1 MQQEIRLATF
11 NVCNLA
17 PPGMQFYD
25 SLPPY
30 TPQQYAEKVQWL
42 AQQLD
47 RLDADVI
54 GFQEIFSQSA
64 LKDVLNASR
73 RYRHAH
79 HAGFEPLPDPH
90 TGRLTPSVALAT
102 RLPLIDASSH
112 AAFPRGLR
120 VPLPD
125 MPEMAVCFTR
135 PVLHAQILL
144 APALPI
150 NVLVVHLKSPLPDY
164 RNAEQETDSYQHGI
178 AALRSLIRRAAEA
191 LGLRYL
197 AIEQMR
203 NKRMPLIVMGDFNDV
218 ATSATT
224 QLVMGSGRAA
234 QEDFEE
240 RLFDSAQLQQHR
252 APHSDS
258 YTYQFQDRRETIDH
272 ILVSQEFHPASR
284 HAIGEVVE
292 VEYVN
297 EHLALRLPQASDHG
311 IVLARIKLHGMDAN
325 AAGQQDKPTAAQAPI
340 SLK

>member
-17 PPGMQFYD
+17 PFGMQFYD

-144 APALPI
+144 APALTI
-150 NVLVVHLKSPLPDY
+150 KVLVVHHKSPLPDY
-164 RNAEQETDSYQHGI
+164 RNTEQEAGAGRRGG
-178 AALRSLIRRAAEA
+178 AARRAGGRRAAGA
-191 LGLRYL
+191 RGGR
-197 AIEQMR
+197 
-203 NKRMPLIVMGDFNDV
+203 
-218 ATSATT
+218 
-224 QLVMGSGRAA
+224 GRA
-234 QEDFEE
+234 
-240 RLFDSAQLQQHR
+240 
-252 APHSDS
+252 
-258 YTYQFQDRRETIDH
+258 
-272 ILVSQEFHPASR
+272 
-284 HAIGEVVE
+284 
-292 VEYVN
+292 
-297 EHLALRLPQASDHG
+297 
-311 IVLARIKLHGMDAN
+311 
-325 AAGQQDKPTAAQAPI
+325 
-340 SLK
+340 